1 MGAWFQ
7 RSLWQWIEKGGW
19 VMYPL
24 LVMSIISL
32 YLIIWRVVVLLQYK
46 INTNEFVRKV
56 REAMLSG
63 DIEAAIRICE
73 EKQYRGPVAA
83 IVKVGLLKHDCPKEE
98 VEKTVENAAIH
109 EITLLEKG
117 LPYLALFTNLAPIL
131 GFLGTVVG
139 MIQSFDVIA
148 KAGLSNPAAVAEGI
162 SVALITTAGGLLVA
176 VFTSPSY
183 NYFSAWV
190 ARMIREMETS
200 SNVVL
205 ETLDEMKLTGKLK
218 VSSPSRP
225 TAPAGGTPQPSV
237 S

>member
-1 MGAWFQ
+1 MAAFFH
-7 RSLWQWIEKGGW
+7 RTLWQWIEKGGW

-24 LVMSIISL
+24 LVMSIISM
-32 YLIIWRVVVLLQYK
+32 YLIIWRVVILFQCK
-46 INTNEFVRKV
+46 IDTNEFVGKV
-56 REAMLSG
+56 RKSMLNG
-63 DIEAAIRICE
+63 DIESAIRICE
-73 EKQYRGPVAA
+73 EKQYRGPVAV
-83 IVKVGLLKHDCPKEE
+83 IIKVCLLKHDAPRDE

-162 SVALITTAGGLLVA
+162 SMALITTAGGLLVA
-176 VFTSPSY
+176 VFTSPAY

-200 SNVVL
+200 SNVIL
-205 ETLDEMKLTGKLK
+205 ETLDEMKLAGKLK
-218 VSSPSRP
+218 V
-225 TAPAGGTPQPSV
+225 G
-237 S
+237 

>member
-1 MGAWFQ
+1 
-7 RSLWQWIEKGGW
+7 
-19 VMYPL
+19 
-24 LVMSIISL
+24 
-32 YLIIWRVVVLLQYK
+32 
-46 INTNEFVRKV
+46 
-56 REAMLSG
+56 
-63 DIEAAIRICE
+63 
-73 EKQYRGPVAA
+73 
-83 IVKVGLLKHDCPKEE
+83 
-98 VEKTVENAAIH
+98 
-109 EITLLEKG
+109 
-117 LPYLALFTNLAPIL
+117 
-131 GFLGTVVG
+131 

-176 VFTSPSY
+176 VFTSPAY

-218 VSSPSRP
+218 VGSS
-225 TAPAGGTPQPSV
+225 PQPST